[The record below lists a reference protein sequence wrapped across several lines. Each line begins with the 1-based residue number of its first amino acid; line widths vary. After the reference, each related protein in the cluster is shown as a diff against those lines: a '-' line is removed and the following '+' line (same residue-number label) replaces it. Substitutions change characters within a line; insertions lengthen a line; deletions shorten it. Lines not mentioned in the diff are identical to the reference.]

1 MTKSMLLIGPPGSGK
16 TVAFETLP
24 GGTVDFNF
32 DPGGWRSLDRPLISP
47 EDRALI
53 SSGKKRGR
61 IPKKILHA
69 TTLREW
75 LAIKENHLQPDEIL
89 ILDYE
94 ARLNTI
100 QIGKS
105 VQFDNKIF
113 MESAMDINE
122 LDKPI
127 SQGRGICH
135 VCLDSLTW
143 LQWCVLEAIVLF
155 RGPTQS
161 GYMGTDQDVYGKS
174 IEKMK
179 EIIDTCCH
187 LPFDFI
193 MTAHIQSDKDAV
205 TGKIKE
211 EISIYGKKLPE
222 LIASMIDDIYYCQED
237 MTSGSARYLWSAHS
251 QSFLKAMRTRSFDN
265 LPDTFEANF
274 TKLYGSRLCHE
285 ESK

>member
-1 MTKSMLLIGPPGSGK
+1 MAKSVLLIGPPGSGK
-16 TVAFETLP
+16 TVALETLP
-24 GGTVDFNF
+24 GGVVDFNF
-32 DPGGWRSLDRPLISP
+32 DPGGWRSLDRPPITS
-47 EDRALI
+47 EERALI
-53 SSGKKRGR
+53 VAGKKRGR
-61 IPKKILHA
+61 LPKKILHSP
-69 TTLREW
+69 TLREW
-75 LAIKENHLQPDEIL
+75 LAVKENHLNPDEIL
-89 ILDYE
+89 VLDYE

-105 VQFDNKIF
+105 VAFDNKIF
-113 MESAMDINE
+113 MESATDINE

-135 VCLDSLTW
+135 IALDSLTW

-161 GYMGTDQDVYGKS
+161 GYMGTDQDVYGKA

-193 MTAHIQSDKDAV
+193 LTSHIQSDKDDV

-237 MTSGSARYLWSAHS
+237 MSSGSAKYVWSAHS
-251 QSFLKAMRTRSFDN
+251 QGFLKAMRTRNFDN
-265 LPDTFEANF
+265 LPLTFEANF
-274 TKLYGSRLCHE
+274 SKLYGDKLCHG
-285 ESK
+285 

>member
-1 MTKSMLLIGPPGSGK
+1 MARSILLIGPPGSGK
-16 TVAFETLP
+16 TVAIETLP

-32 DPGGWRSLDRPLISP
+32 DPGGWRSLERPIPSP
-47 EDRALI
+47 EERALI
-53 SSGKKRGR
+53 ISGKKKGR
-61 IPKKILHA
+61 LPKKILHSP
-69 TTLREW
+69 TLREW
-75 LAIKENHLQPDEIL
+75 LAIKENRLQPDEIL
-89 ILDYE
+89 VLDYE
-94 ARLNTI
+94 ARLNSI

-105 VQFDNKIF
+105 IQFDNRIF

-127 SQGRGICH
+127 AQGRGICH
-135 VCLDSLTW
+135 VALDSLTW
-143 LQWCVLEAIVLF
+143 LQWSTLEAIVLF

-161 GYMGTDQDVYGKS
+161 GYMGTDQDVYGKA

-179 EIIDTCCH
+179 EVIDTCCH

-193 MTAHIQSDKDAV
+193 LTAHIQSDKDDV

-237 MTSGSARYLWSAHS
+237 MSSGQARYLWSAHS
-251 QSFLKAMRTRSFDN
+251 QGFLKAMRTRSFDN
-265 LPDTFEANF
+265 LPLTFEANF
-274 TKLYGSRLCHE
+274 SKLYGARLCGGE
-285 ESK
+285 QK